1 LTLAYEVSTRTGGR
15 YEIKQIIGFDMLEAA
30 LGKERAVRGG
40 RALLEGARS
49 GEIELVM
56 CSTVILA
63 DYVPEAEVYRRQPLP
78 LVLER
83 GDAGDVGG

>member
-1 LTLAYEVSTRTGGR
+1 
-15 YEIKQIIGFDMLEAA
+15 MLEAA

-49 GEIELVM
+49 GEIDLVM

-63 DYVPEAEVYRRQPLP
+63 DYVPEADVFFIPFL
-78 LVLER
+78 LVLLCHE
-83 GDAGDVGG
+83 DS